1 MPKTYPTGS
10 ILSNKNRGYI
20 FSFGG
25 KMHGGWKKTPKEAKA
40 VQKAFLE
47 ARTKSGAHSFDIY
60 ANDLIRAATDAY
72 KLLKKSGIDDPK
84 EIVRA
89 VKNHI
94 KIAPKGD
101 SGMTIGE
108 AFEKVRGWPQFDKLS
123 DKRKH
128 ESYLKTFVEEL
139 PDGWDT
145 PLKEITLQDFLAVRD
160 GSCRDVSYSKAQKF
174 QTYVSGMFRKYFRDQ
189 LGILSTTVFDGS
201 IPAIAGEKEKTER
214 KEIYSPQET
223 RKLLAQSLKIEK
235 STVWHPLY
243 SICFSIKAFTGMH
256 DTELSELTFGMF
268 GYDGEILFDNPDPYR
283 LFLPPEIMKDRE
295 HHSYSMPTILRVLL
309 FSSPWFMKHFEAI
322 DFDDYTE
329 YDQIDRA
336 EVFLGSLGM
345 QLGEGNSG
353 CILPAGFRGI
363 RVKKKFMN
371 KKLLPFATR
380 VISDNIKKWADKA
393 RGVQWKTNTY
403 RHTFISY
410 AYQALC
416 GGDIKK
422 LQQAVGHSEG
432 TTVTARHY
440 LNSVPVDHGKD
451 YFDHRNLSKA
461 FMKEWSSRD
470 KNDVNIKPFG
480 ESRGTLDQVRRVKN
494 ITEDPEDKIFD
505 M

>member
-1 MPKTYPTGS
+1 
-10 ILSNKNRGYI
+10 
-20 FSFGG
+20 
-25 KMHGGWKKTPKEAKA
+25 
-40 VQKAFLE
+40 
-47 ARTKSGAHSFDIY
+47 
-60 ANDLIRAATDAY
+60 
-72 KLLKKSGIDDPK
+72 
-84 EIVRA
+84 
-89 VKNHI
+89 
-94 KIAPKGD
+94 
-101 SGMTIGE
+101 
-108 AFEKVRGWPQFDKLS
+108 
-123 DKRKH
+123 
-128 ESYLKTFVEEL
+128 
-139 PDGWDT
+139 
-145 PLKEITLQDFLAVRD
+145 
-160 GSCRDVSYSKAQKF
+160 
-174 QTYVSGMFRKYFRDQ
+174 
-189 LGILSTTVFDGS
+189 
-201 IPAIAGEKEKTER
+201 
-214 KEIYSPQET
+214 
-223 RKLLAQSLKIEK
+223 
-235 STVWHPLY
+235 
-243 SICFSIKAFTGMH
+243 MH

-295 HHSYSMPTILRVLL
+295 HHSYSMPTIVRVLL

-322 DFDDYTE
+322 DFDDYIE

-345 QLGEGNSG
+345 QLGEGNSD

-380 VISDNIKKWADKA
+380 VISDSIKKWADKA

-470 KNDVNIKPFG
+470 KDDVMTKPFG